1 MAERVLHDK
10 PLEYG
15 PTGRECCTGVR
26 REELPERVNLPAA
39 ILRVIPYNLA
49 LEYLTERGYTESD
62 LLAFCALFEEGGET
76 VSETVRFKNASET
89 LRVERT
95 EYLGKDLVAVR
106 VFTGAPGDQLA
117 RPTRKGLTLRPAT
130 WREVLPAILAALE
143 EAEHDGARHS
153 TVDQN

>member
-1 MAERVLHDK
+1 V
-10 PLEYG
+10 
-15 PTGRECCTGVR
+15 
-26 REELPERVNLPAA
+26 
-39 ILRVIPYNLA
+39 
-49 LEYLTERGYTESD
+49 
-62 LLAFCALFEEGGET
+62 ET
-76 VSETVRFKNASET
+76 VSETVEIQKNASET